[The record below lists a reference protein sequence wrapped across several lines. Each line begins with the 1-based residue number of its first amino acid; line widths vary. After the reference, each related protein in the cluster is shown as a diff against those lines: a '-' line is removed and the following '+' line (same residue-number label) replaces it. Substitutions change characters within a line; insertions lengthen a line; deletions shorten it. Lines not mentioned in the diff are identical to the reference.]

1 MNKKITY
8 LFILLFMGWSIAGY
22 SQKIIKGN
30 VSDDKGSPLS
40 GASISLENTLDGTSS
55 DSAGNYNLST
65 TEKGD
70 QTIVITVVGFENISK
85 PINIEKVDAPLN
97 FKMATSANT
106 LAQVNITAGSFG
118 SADGTQKTVLEP
130 LDIVT
135 TAGSNADPIA
145 AMQML
150 PGVQKNG
157 TTTGLMVRGDDAS
170 ESAIVV
176 DGLTLQNPFFSD
188 VPGVQ
193 SRSRFGAFQFK
204 GIAFSSGGY
213 SARYG
218 QAMSS
223 VLEMNT

>member
-1 MNKKITY
+1 MNKKIPY
-8 LFILLFMGWSIAGY
+8 LIVMLLGCTSIAGY
-22 SQKIIKGN
+22 AQKIIKGN
-30 VSDDKGSPLS
+30 VSDEKGNPLT

-55 DSAGNYNLST
+55 DSAGNYTLT
-65 TEKGD
+65 TSEKGD
-70 QTIVITVVGFENISK
+70 QTIVISEVGFEGLRK
-85 PINIEKVDAPLN
+85 LINIEKTEGPLN
-97 FKMATSANT
+97 FKLSGAANT
-106 LAQVNITAGSFG
+106 LAQVNISAGSCG
-118 SADGTQKTVLEP
+118 SSDGTQKTVLEP

-157 TTTGLMVRGDDAS
+157 HLTGLMVRGGDAS

-176 DGLTLQNPFFSD
+176 DDLTLQNPFFSD

-223 VLEMNT
+223 VLEM